1 MKCTC
6 CKEVPDMEITH
17 NQRGKRIS
25 ENICK
30 ECLADYVEVLL
41 EDLFAD
47 IRIKNLEE

>member
-1 MKCTC
+1 MKCNIC
-6 CKEVPDMEITH
+6 NEAPDMVINHTV
-17 NQRGKRIS
+17 RGKRIS